1 MLELTDKIIMTTL
14 KVFLTGATGYI
25 GGEVLYQLLNNK
37 THNFEV
43 TALVRSQEK
52 ADLLT
57 KATNNKVIPVIG
69 SLDSLE
75 VIEKQ
80 VNENE
85 IIINTANVDHVPS
98 AKVLADTLAK
108 KKSKAI
114 LIHTSGTSVIGDEMS
129 ESKKPSTKIYYDDK
143 NIDEINSLPLEQPHR
158 PVDAIILDIN
168 ERNPNIETAI
178 ISPSAIFGQSD
189 GYDKIVSAQVPY
201 LIALSVANDQAFSVY
216 GGKYIWSRV
225 HIKDLGDL
233 YMIILDKLI
242 NGSSIP
248 KGREGYYFG
257 SYTVQNEDPITEKPS
272 EIEHYWSDVSKAIA
286 ENLYKRKQI
295 SKSDVAQL
303 KPDQVIKLSKG
314 NDFAP
319 YLWCTNSRSRGENGI
334 KIGWKPQYVDA
345 KYFWDS
351 IPGEVDYFIKN
362 SPRK

>member
-1 MLELTDKIIMTTL
+1 MASF

-43 TALVRSQEK
+43 SALVRSQEK

-69 SLDSLE
+69 SLDSFE
-75 VIEKQ
+75 VLEKQ

-98 AKVLADTLAK
+98 AKVLADTLIK
-108 KKSKAI
+108 KKSKTI
-114 LIHTSGTSVIGDEMS
+114 LIHTSGTSVIGDETS
-129 ESKKPSTKIYYDDK
+129 ESKKPSTKIYYDDRS
-143 NIDEINSLPLEQPHR
+143 IDEINSLPLEQPHR

-168 ERNPNIETAI
+168 ERNPNIETVI
-178 ISPSAIFGQSD
+178 ISPSTIFGQSD
-189 GYDKIVSAQVPY
+189 GYDKIVSVQIPY

-216 GGKYIWSRV
+216 SGKYIWNHI

-233 YMIILDKLI
+233 YMLILDKLI
-242 NGSSIP
+242 NGSKIP

-257 SYTVQNEDPITEKPS
+257 SYINQNEDSITEKPTD
-272 EIEHYWSDVSKAIA
+272 IEHYWSDVSEAIA
-286 ENLYKRKQI
+286 KNLYDRKQI
-295 SKSDVAQL
+295 SKNVLAQL
-303 KPDQVIKLSKG
+303 KPDEVVKLAEG
-314 NDFAP
+314 DEFAP
-319 YLWCTNSRSRGENGI
+319 YYWSTNSRSRGENGI
-334 KIGWKPQYVDA
+334 KTGWKPKYLDA

-351 IPGEVDYFIKN
+351 ITEEVDYFIKN
-362 SPRK
+362 SSRK